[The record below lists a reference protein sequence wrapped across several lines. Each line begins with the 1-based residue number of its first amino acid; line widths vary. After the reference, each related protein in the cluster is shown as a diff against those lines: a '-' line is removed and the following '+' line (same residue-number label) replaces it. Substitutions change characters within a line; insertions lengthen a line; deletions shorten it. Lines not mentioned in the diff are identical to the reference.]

1 VTRFRLS
8 TEPNAFDGQI
18 PKSATRGPASPAQAG
33 PLVVPR
39 PANGIGRATLPTLS
53 QSHGA
58 RQMSGDESQLPP
70 GDDHVR
76 SFTFLRDA
84 RGGLLGAF

>member
-1 VTRFRLS
+1 MAKYLNRR
-8 TEPNAFDGQI
+8 PGAR
-18 PKSATRGPASPAQAG
+18 PKPAQAG

-39 PANGIGRATLPTLS
+39 PANGIGCATLPTLS